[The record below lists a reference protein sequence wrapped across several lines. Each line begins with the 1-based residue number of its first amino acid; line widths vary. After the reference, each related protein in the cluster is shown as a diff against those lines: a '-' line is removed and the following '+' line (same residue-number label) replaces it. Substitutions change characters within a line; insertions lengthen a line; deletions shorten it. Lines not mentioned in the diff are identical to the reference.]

1 MKAHSTSRHFI
12 TAASADA
19 RFLFVAGQV
28 SMPIVKWLISNPSAT
43 LSGNGGEIA
52 NTASLTLMN
61 LALIVSLIVAPAKR
75 AIAQGLSNPPIPSP
89 SSATQITPSPPLW
102 LGALEATPSEVGT
115 AGNARVNAN
124 PFTLTRPQVEPSV
137 SSNLTNPA
145 QLVAGFADI
154 QNDPIAFDSAPG
166 VSLSTDGGRTWVSP
180 AGGPILPH
188 PPGFLWG
195 NRNLATH
202 LAAGDSA
209 VAWGPGNS
217 VYFSTLGFHNNQT
230 PPNNDCASGGLYV
243 YRSDDGGSMWTLPAN
258 GPAIPNTQIVFRDKE
273 YIAVDSNP
281 SSPFAGR
288 VYMVWDDDI
297 YSGCPQFFDG
307 PQKNFITRTIS
318 FSSSSDGGA
327 TWAAPAVLATGCL
340 VAAVPAVAVNGDL
353 YVVWFDCNSGIRQ
366 MVRKSSTGGVSFG
379 PAVAAVSG
387 LTAAPSPLIGSNFRV
402 GSFPAI
408 ATDPTDAS
416 FVYITWSSDNGPSQ
430 TDVFVTHS
438 LNAGATWS
446 APVRVNDDPVGNPR
460 DQFFP
465 WIAVGTDGTV
475 RVMWGDD
482 RLDLLNPG
490 GKFYDIFMAESVDH
504 GASFGPNIRVTTE
517 SSNPDFDGFNGTFI
531 GDYFGLSAS
540 GVAVWGD
547 TRNGN
552 QDIFGNIG
560 AQPATNLV
568 SAVLPSSRS
577 VQVGVPA
584 TAFATIINAG
594 SNTATSCG
602 ISNVSVIPATFTYQT
617 TDPATNGVIGTP
629 NTPVNIAAGAFQ
641 TYIFAFTPTTP
652 FATTDVQMS
661 FNCTNAVPAPITTG
675 LNTLLLSASAT
686 PVPDVVALAATLSN
700 DGIVNIPETNGTGA
714 FAVATVNVGASGDI
728 TASAD
733 TGTASLPV
741 NIFLCQT
748 DPASGQCISGIG
760 PSVTTQINANATPT
774 FGIFVQGSGDVPFDP
789 VSNRIFV
796 RFRDGGGVTRGST
809 SVAVRTQ

>member
-1 MKAHSTSRHFI
+1 MNLKNANKSGKNLKLTPGM
-12 TAASADA
+12 
-19 RFLFVAGQV
+19 LFVR
-28 SMPIVKWLISNPSAT
+28 WLISTPSAA
-43 LSGNGGEIA
+43 LSGNRGRIA
-52 NTASLTLMN
+52 NRVGLSLVN
-61 LALIVSLIVAPAKR
+61 LALIVSLGVVLSAKR
-75 AIAQGLSNPPIPSP
+75 AIAQGLSNPSVPPP
-89 SSATQITPSPPLW
+89 SSATQITPLPPVW
-102 LGALEATPSEVGT
+102 LDRLEVTTSELGT
-115 AGNARVNAN
+115 GSNARVNAN
-124 PFTLTRPQVEPSV
+124 PSTLTRPQVEPSV

-145 QLVAGFADI
+145 QLVAGFADS
-154 QNDPIAFDSAPG
+154 QNDPVAFDFAPG
-166 VSLSTDGGRTWVSP
+166 VSLSMDGGKTWVSP
-180 AGGPILPH
+180 NGGPILPD
-188 PPGFLWG
+188 PPGFVWG

-209 VAWGPGNS
+209 IAWGLGNT
-217 VYFSTLGFHNNQT
+217 VYFSTLGFHNNQA
-230 PPNNDCASGGLYV
+230 PPNNDCSSGGLYV
-243 YRSDDGGSMWTLPAN
+243 YRSDDGGNIWTLPAN
-258 GPAIPNTQIVFRDKE
+258 GPAIPNTQTVFRDKE

-318 FSSSSDGGA
+318 FSFSSDGGA
-327 TWAAPAVLATGCL
+327 TWAAPAVLASGCL
-340 VAAVPAVAVNGDL
+340 VAAVPAVAVSGDL

-366 MVRKSSTGGVSFG
+366 MVRKSSTGGLSFG
-379 PAVAAVSG
+379 PAVAAASG
-387 LTAAPSPLIGSNFRV
+387 LTEAPSPLIGSNFRV

-430 TDVFVTHS
+430 TDVFVTRS

-446 APVRVNDDPVGNPR
+446 APVRVNDDPPGNPR

-465 WIAVGTDGTV
+465 WIAVDTDGTV

-517 SSNPDFDGFNGTFI
+517 SSNPDFDGFNGRFI

-560 AQPATNLV
+560 AQAATNLV

-602 ISNVSVIPATFTYQT
+602 ISNRSFIPANFNYQT
-617 TDPATNGVIGTP
+617 TDPATNAVVGSP
-629 NTPVNIAAGAFQ
+629 NAPVDITAGAFQ
-641 TYIFAFTPTTP
+641 TYIFSFTPTAP
-652 FATTDVQMS
+652 FAPTEVQMS
-661 FNCTNAVPAPITTG
+661 FDCTNTDPAPINVG

-686 PVPDVVALAATLSN
+686 PVPDIVALAATLTN
-700 DGIVNIPETNGTGA
+700 DGIVNVPGTNGTGA
-714 FAVATVNVGASGDI
+714 FAVATVNVGASGSI

-733 TGTASLPV
+733 TGSATLPV
-741 NIFLCQT
+741 NISLCQT
-748 DPASGQCISGIG
+748 DPATGQCISAIG
-760 PSVTTQINANATPT
+760 PSVTTQINAGATPT
-774 FGIFVQGSGDVPFDP
+774 FGIFVQGVGIVF
-789 VSNRIFV
+789 
-796 RFRDGGGVTRGST
+796 FRPGGKPDLCTL
-809 SVAVRTQ
+809 

>member
-1 MKAHSTSRHFI
+1 MNLKNANKSGKNLKLTPGM
-12 TAASADA
+12 
-19 RFLFVAGQV
+19 LFVR
-28 SMPIVKWLISNPSAT
+28 WLISTPSAA
-43 LSGNGGEIA
+43 LSGNRGRIA
-52 NTASLTLMN
+52 NRVGLSLVN
-61 LALIVSLIVAPAKR
+61 LALIVSLEVVLPTKR
-75 AIAQGLSNPPIPSP
+75 AIAEEVLNLPVPPP
-89 SSATQITPSPPLW
+89 SSVTRITPSPPRW
-102 LGALEATPSEVGT
+102 FGALELTTSEVGT
-115 AGNARVNAN
+115 GSNARVNVN
-124 PFTLTRPQVEPSV
+124 PSTLTRPQVEPSV

-145 QLVAGFADI
+145 QLVAGFADS
-154 QNDPIAFDSAPG
+154 QNDPVAFDSAPG
-166 VSLSTDGGRTWVSP
+166 VSLSTDRGKTWVSP
-180 AGGPILPH
+180 AGGPILPN
-188 PPGFLWG
+188 PPGFIWG
-195 NRNLATH
+195 SRILATH

-209 VAWGPGNS
+209 VAWGLGNT

-230 PPNNDCASGGLYV
+230 PPNIDCSSGGLYV
-243 YRSDDGGSMWTLPAN
+243 YRSDDGGNTWSLPAN
-258 GPAIPNTQIVFRDKE
+258 GPAIPNTQTVFRDKE

-318 FSSSSDGGA
+318 FSFSSDGGA
-327 TWAAPAVLATGCL
+327 TWAAPAVLASGCL
-340 VAAVPAVAVNGDL
+340 VAAVPAVAVSGDL

-366 MVRKSSTGGVSFG
+366 MVRKSSTGGISFG
-379 PAVAAVSG
+379 PAVAAASG
-387 LTAAPSPLIGSNFRV
+387 LTEAPSPLIGSNFRV

-430 TDVFVTHS
+430 TDVFVTRS

-446 APVRVNDDPVGNPR
+446 APVRVNDDPPGNPR

-465 WIAVGTDGTV
+465 WIAVDTDGTV

-517 SSNPDFDGFNGTFI
+517 SSNPDFDGFNGMFI

-560 AQPATNLV
+560 AQAATNLV

-577 VQVGVPA
+577 VQVGAPA

-602 ISNVSVIPATFTYQT
+602 ISNRSFIPANFNYQT
-617 TDPATNGVIGTP
+617 TDPATNAVIGTP
-629 NTPVNIAAGAFQ
+629 NTPVDIAAGAFQ
-641 TYIFAFTPTTP
+641 TYIFAFTPTAP
-652 FATTDVQMS
+652 FAPTEAQMS
-661 FNCTNAVPAPITTG
+661 FDCTNTDPAPITTG

-686 PVPDVVALAATLSN
+686 PVPDIVALAATLSN
-700 DGIVNIPETNGTGA
+700 DGIVNVPGANGTGA
-714 FAVATVNVGASGDI
+714 FAVATVNVGASGSI

-733 TGTASLPV
+733 TGSATLPM
-741 NIFLCQT
+741 NISLCQT
-748 DPASGQCISGIG
+748 DPASGQCISAIS
-760 PSVTTQINANATPT
+760 PAVTTTINANATPT
-774 FGIFVQGSGDVPFDP
+774 FGIFVQGVGIVSFDP
-789 VSNRIFV
+789 AASRIFV
-796 RFRDGGGVTRGST
+796 RFKDGGGVTRGST